1 MNWSLSNLSL
11 FLTAWLYGQLLWCLF
26 CQPSLNFII
35 FERVAW
41 IFFKISLFVFH
52 WRNKVKQVWGN
63 NWIRFHFWVNYC
75 YRFTG
80 QKNLFVSEKLQIVQD
95 WQSVKRS
102 KVKSS
107 KVKFYLYITFPNIF
121 SFKAPFLKIG
131 AYKFPSEHSKGN
143 CGKKKKLL
151 LQVLWQGQVFSF
163 SSTKRTVNLWSHLP
177 VKSIFVCRDVSCD
190 KLSDVRALAAHKFAI
205 TLVPSVPQCT
215 LGNISWALSDWNS
228 V

>member
-163 SSTKRTVNLWSHLP
+163 PLLKEQWICGPIFQSRAFLCAETCPVTNCLMCEHWLPISLPSLSFHLCL
-177 VKSIFVCRDVSCD
+177 SAHWEIFHE
-190 KLSDVRALAAHKFAI
+190 L
-205 TLVPSVPQCT
+205 
-215 LGNISWALSDWNS
+215 
-228 V
+228 